1 MSVLV
6 GTITNKGRERQAE
19 SWIGTLAGY
28 PYVSLKYFKIGEG
41 GWISDGF
48 NKIPKNPNPA
58 LLDIEADGSPGNTYV
73 QKNITTDKVLK
84 ILPSTAQ
91 IDCTLELVE
100 GNDNGYGESPQ
111 YFEIGLFDEY
121 DNMIVYAT
129 FPGETKNDVK
139 ILRHYLLCVF

>member
-1 MSVLV
+1 MAVLV
-6 GTITNKGRERQAE
+6 GTITNEGRRRQAE

-28 PYVSLKYFKIGEG
+28 PYMSVKYFKIGEG
-41 GWISDGF
+41 GWISDGI

-58 LLDIEADGSPGNTYV
+58 LTDIEADGSPGNSYF
-73 QKNITTDKVLK
+73 QKNIATNKVLF
-84 ILPSTAQ
+84 IAPSTAQ
-91 IDCTLELVE
+91 IDCTLEISE
-100 GNDNGYGESPQ
+100 GNDNGLGESPQ